1 VGGSCG
7 DAAAVDTDV
16 LPQAFS
22 IFFLAVAEVK
32 TLRRYV
38 AREIT
43 VSTALVFLSLLF
55 LFAFFD
61 LVEQMKDLGRGGYQL
76 RHILLHVLLSSPNH
90 VYELFPI
97 AALIGTLFTLA
108 QFVASSEYT
117 VMRASGVSLQRM
129 VGALAVVGAAFSILT
144 FTIGEFVA
152 PPAEQFA
159 QRLRSQ
165 AISGIVAQEFRSG
178 LWIKDGTSF
187 VNVLEVTPTGGLKGL
202 RIYEFDNDYRLRVL
216 RTAEAAEYE
225 GSNQWLLA
233 NVAQTKFEQL
243 TTRVSFRDF
252 MRWESVLEPGLL
264 NVLLV
269 KPEKMSAW
277 SLYSYSQHLKEN
289 RQKALRYEIALWTKI
304 LYPVAVLVM
313 MVLALP
319 FAYFQSRQGG
329 VGAKIFAG
337 IMIGL
342 AFHFLNRLLGHL
354 GLLNDWPP
362 FASAVAPT
370 LLFLS
375 LAIGMMWW
383 QERR

>member
-1 VGGSCG
+1 M
-7 DAAAVDTDV
+7 
-16 LPQAFS
+16 
-22 IFFLAVAEVK
+22 K
-32 TLRRYV
+32 RLRNYV
-38 AREIT
+38 AREVAMAT
-43 VSTALVFLSLLF
+43 MLVFAALLL

-61 LVEQMKDLGRGGYQL
+61 LVEQIKDLGRGGYQL
-76 RHILLHVLLSSPNH
+76 RHIVLHVLLSAPNH

-97 AALIGTLFTLA
+97 AALIGTLFALA
-108 QFVASSEYT
+108 QLVSSSEYT
-117 VMRASGVSLQRM
+117 VMRTSGVSLGRM
-129 VGALAVVGAAFSILT
+129 MGSLCYVGVIFGVLT
-144 FTIGEFVA
+144 FAVGEFVA

-187 VNVLEVTPTGGLKGL
+187 VNVSEVSPGGELRRV
-202 RIYEFDNDYRLRVL
+202 RIYDFDSGYHLKILR
-216 RTAEAAEYE
+216 EAASANYE
-225 GSNQWLLA
+225 GDNRWTLLQ
-233 NVAQTKFEQL
+233 VAQTSFDQL
-243 TTRVSFRDF
+243 KTRVSTVAR
-252 MRWESVLEPGLL
+252 MEWHSVLEPGLL
-264 NVLLV
+264 SVLLV

-277 SLYSYSQHLKEN
+277 SLHSYSQHLKDN
-289 RQKALRYEIALWTKI
+289 RQKALRYEIAFWTKL

-319 FAYFQSRQGG
+319 FAHFHSRQGG

-337 IMIGL
+337 IMLGL
-342 AFHFLNRLLGHL
+342 GFHFLNRLFGHL

-370 LLFLS
+370 FLFFG
-375 LAIGMMWW
+375 AAMAMMWW